1 MGGDAELVPAGGAVG
16 GAARRGRDGAGGA
29 GARERPRSGGG
40 AAEDPAPLQ
49 NWGLPM
55 VALVV
60 GAFMALMDSSIVNVA
75 IPTMEHVFGVNTSQ
89 VEWVVT
95 IYLLAL
101 GVVVPASGWLG
112 DRLGFKRL
120 YLYSLLLFVVGSGL
134 CAVSWSL
141 PVLIGARVIQALGGG
156 MIMPTTMSMVY
167 RLIPRDKLGVASG
180 FFGMSMLL
188 APAIGPT
195 LGGYLV
201 EYVDWRWIFT
211 VNLPIGVIGLVLA
224 TSVLPEFRARDA
236 GPFDNWGFFT
246 SAGGLFALLLALS
259 EGSTW
264 GWSSEGVT
272 WLVFASGVLLIA
284 FVWVELSLERPLLD
298 LRVFRYGSFTAS
310 ILFVV
315 GLNVA
320 LFAGAFFIPVYLQL
334 VRNMG
339 ALQTGL
345 ILMPGALATGVMM
358 PIAGRIYD
366 RAGPVPSVLAGTA
379 ILTLGTYLLHAM
391 SLTTGPGAIVW
402 WMVIRGL
409 GMGMAM
415 MPATTAGM
423 SVIPPALVG
432 RASAL
437 NNIVMRVAGSFGIAV
452 LTVVLDNGVISHSVA
467 LGAQY
472 LPGTVRGLALQQA
485 VARAGSAA
493 PTALAQ
499 LIGYVQGLAFTRSM
513 DGLFVSLAL
522 VSAISVIPVFFLHKA
537 GEPAGEV
544 PRPGPVME

>member
-1 MGGDAELVPAGGAVG
+1 VPAGGSG
-16 GAARRGRDGAGGA
+16 GAAADGAPRAIGGPAAHAAARA
-29 GARERPRSGGG
+29 GASGPEEPE
-40 AAEDPAPLQ
+40 ALQ

-75 IPTMEHVFGVNTSQ
+75 IPTMEHVFGVNTAQ

-120 YLYSLLLFVVGSGL
+120 YLGSLLLFIIGSGL

-141 PVLIGARVIQALGGG
+141 PVLIGARVVQALGGG

-167 RLIPRDKLGVASG
+167 RLIPREKLGIASG

-224 TSVLPEFRARDA
+224 TSVLPEFRAKDA
-236 GPFDNWGFFT
+236 GPFDSWGFIT

-272 WLVFASGVLLIA
+272 WLVFVSGLLLIA
-284 FVWVELSLERPLLD
+284 FVWVELSVARPLLD

-315 GLNVA
+315 GLNIA

-358 PIAGRIYD
+358 PVAGRIYD
-366 RAGPVPSVLAGTA
+366 RAGPVLSVAVGTVILAF
-379 ILTLGTYLLHAM
+379 GTYLLHGM
-391 SLTTGPGAIVW
+391 SLTTGSGDIVW

-423 SVIPPALVG
+423 SVIPPQLVG
-432 RASAL
+432 RASAI
-437 NNIVMRVAGSFGIAV
+437 NNIVMRVAGSFGIAI
-452 LTVVLDNGVISHSVA
+452 LTVLLDNGVNAHSAA

-472 LPGTVRGLALQQA
+472 LPGTVRGLALGQVLAHAGAA
-485 VARAGSAA
+485 VPAV
-493 PTALAQ
+493 LAE
-499 LIGYVQGLAFTRSM
+499 LVGYVQGLAFTRSL
-513 DGLFVSLAL
+513 DGLFVALAL
-522 VSAISVIPVFFLHKA
+522 VAAVSLVPAFFLRKA
-537 GEPAGEV
+537 AAPSAEA
-544 PRPGPVME
+544 RPGPVME

>member
-1 MGGDAELVPAGGAVG
+1 MPAAEGGADGLDEDSRLVPTRGGQG
-16 GAARRGRDGAGGA
+16 GGPAAARGRPADEGEPQVL
-29 GARERPRSGGG
+29 ER
-40 AAEDPAPLQ
+40 
-49 NWGLPM
+49 WGVPM

-75 IPTMEHVFGVNTSQ
+75 IPTMERVFGVNTAQ

-120 YLYSLLLFVVGSGL
+120 YLASLLLFVIGSGL
-134 CAVSWSL
+134 CAISWSL

-167 RLIPRDKLGVASG
+167 RLIPRNKLGVASG

-211 VNLPIGVIGLVLA
+211 VNLPIGVAGLLLA
-224 TSVLPEFRARDA
+224 ATVLPEFRAKDA
-236 GPFDNWGFFT
+236 GPLDLWGFAT
-246 SAGGLFALLLALS
+246 SAGGLFTLLLALS

-264 GWSSEGVT
+264 GWSSQGVT
-272 WLVFASGVLLIA
+272 WLLFCSGLLLIG
-284 FVWVELSLERPLLD
+284 FVWIELSVPRPLLD

-315 GLNVA
+315 GLNIA
-320 LFAGAFFIPVYLQL
+320 LFAGAFFLPVYLQL

-366 RAGPVPSVLAGTA
+366 RVGPIPSVAVGTV
-379 ILTLGTYLLHAM
+379 ILSLGTYLLHNM
-391 SLTTGPGAIVW
+391 SLTTDSAAIVW

-423 SVIPPALVG
+423 SVIPPQLVG
-432 RASAL
+432 RASAI

-452 LTVVLDNGVISHSVA
+452 LTVLLDNGVIAHSAA
-467 LGAQY
+467 LSAQY
-472 LPGTVRGLALQQA
+472 LPGTVRGVALQQSLA
-485 VARAGSAA
+485 GAGASAPGVVAR
-493 PTALAQ
+493 L
-499 LIGYVQGLAFTRSM
+499 LGYIQGAAFTRSL
-513 DGLFVSLAL
+513 DGLFVSLAMIAAL
-522 VSAISVIPVFFLHKA
+522 SLLPVAFLRKAVVPAGAA
-537 GEPAGEV
+537 GE